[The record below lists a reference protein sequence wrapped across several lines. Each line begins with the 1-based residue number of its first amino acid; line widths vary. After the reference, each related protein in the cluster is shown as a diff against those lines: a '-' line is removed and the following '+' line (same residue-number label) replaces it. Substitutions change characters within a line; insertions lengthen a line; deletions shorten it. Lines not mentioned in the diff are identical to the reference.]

1 MGSLTEIKRKTVD
14 VAEKRIRELEEA
26 GELHLPNDYSAS
38 NALRSAWLAL
48 QETKDKNSNP
58 VLEVCNRTSIIN
70 ALLETVIL
78 GLSPARDQV
87 YYVAY
92 GKHLVAQPSYFGR
105 MALAKRVDNVLDI
118 RAEVIYEGDEVT
130 IEVVNGNKI
139 VSSHQSKFS
148 NIDDNKV
155 TGAYAVVEFADNRK
169 DRYTIMNMDDIKSA
183 WDMGRGE
190 TDTHK
195 KFTARM
201 ARKTVISRACN
212 EVINSANDNY
222 LMDRAMSSRADYEVE
237 QEVQEETEN
246 GIATEPETIEVQ
258 ADKVSG
264 EEPPPEPETE
274 DDFIDRVDQ
283 ELNDNDKPF

>member
-38 NALRSAWLAL
+38 NALRSAWLTL
-48 QETKDKNSNP
+48 QETKDKNSKP
-58 VLEVCNRTSIIN
+58 VLEACNRTSIIN

-78 GLSPARDQV
+78 GLSPAREQV

-92 GKHLVAQPSYFGR
+92 GRHLVAQPSYFGR

-130 IEVVNGNKI
+130 IEVVNGNKV
-139 VSSHQSKFS
+139 VSSHNSKFG

-155 TGAYAVVEFADNRK
+155 TGAYAVVEFADSRK
-169 DRYTIMNMDDIKSA
+169 DRYTIMNMEDIKSA
-183 WDMGRGE
+183 WSMGRGE

-212 EVINSANDNY
+212 EIINSANDNY
-222 LMDRAMSSRADYEVE
+222 LMDRAMSSRADYETE
-237 QEVQEETEN
+237 QEVKEETEN
-246 GIATEPETIEVQ
+246 GIATEPETIEVE
-258 ADKVSG
+258 AETV
-264 EEPPPEPETE
+264 EANEPEPETE
-274 DDFIDRVDQ
+274 DDFVDRIDQ
-283 ELNDNDKPF
+283 EIDDDEKPF

>member
-38 NALRSAWLAL
+38 NALRSAWLTL
-48 QETKDKNSNP
+48 QETKDKNSKP
-58 VLEVCNRTSIIN
+58 VLEACNRTSIIN

-78 GLSPARDQV
+78 GLSPAREQV

-92 GKHLVAQPSYFGR
+92 GRHLVAQPSYFGR

-118 RAEVIYEGDEVT
+118 RAEVIYEGEEVT
-130 IEVVNGNKI
+130 IEVVNGNKV
-139 VSSHQSKFS
+139 VSSHKSKFG

-155 TGAYAVVEFADNRK
+155 TGAYAVVEFADSRK
-169 DRYTIMNMDDIKSA
+169 DRYTIMNMEDIKSA
-183 WDMGRGE
+183 WSMGRGE

-212 EVINSANDNY
+212 EIINSANDNY
-222 LMDRAMSSRADYEVE
+222 LMDRAMSSRADYETE
-237 QEVQEETEN
+237 QEVKEEAEN
-246 GIATEPETIEVQ
+246 GIATEPETIEVE
-258 ADKVSG
+258 AETV
-264 EEPPPEPETE
+264 EANEPEPETE
-274 DDFIDRVDQ
+274 DDFVDRIDQ
-283 ELNDNDKPF
+283 EIDDDEKPF

>member
-38 NALRSAWLAL
+38 NALRSAWLTL
-48 QETKDKNSNP
+48 QETKDKNSKP
-58 VLEVCNRTSIIN
+58 VLEACNRTSIIN

-78 GLSPARDQV
+78 GLSPAREQV

-92 GKHLVAQPSYFGR
+92 GRHLVAQPSYFGR

-130 IEVVNGNKI
+130 IEVVNGNKV
-139 VSSHQSKFS
+139 VSSHKSKFV

-155 TGAYAVVEFADNRK
+155 TGAYAVLEFADSRK
-169 DRYTIMNMDDIKSA
+169 DRYTIMNMEDIKSA
-183 WDMGRGE
+183 WSMGRGE

-212 EVINSANDNY
+212 EIINSANDNY
-222 LMDRAMSSRADYEVE
+222 LMDRAMSSRADYETE
-237 QEVQEETEN
+237 QEVKEETEN
-246 GIATEPETIEVQ
+246 GIATEPETIEVE
-258 ADKVSG
+258 AETV
-264 EEPPPEPETE
+264 EANEPEPETE
-274 DDFIDRVDQ
+274 DDFVDRIDQ
-283 ELNDNDKPF
+283 EIDDDEKPF